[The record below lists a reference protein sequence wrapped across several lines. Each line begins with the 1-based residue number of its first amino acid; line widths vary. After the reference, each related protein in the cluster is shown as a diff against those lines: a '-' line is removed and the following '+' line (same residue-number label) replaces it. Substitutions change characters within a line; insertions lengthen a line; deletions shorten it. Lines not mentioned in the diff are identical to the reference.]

1 MAQRYPEWCKRS
13 MDIIISALALLLLAP
28 LMVLV
33 FLLVSITSAGP
44 AIFWS
49 DRMGK
54 NGEVFAM
61 PKFRTMYTGAPVRA
75 TDQLDNPSQY
85 VTPIGAVLRK
95 LSVDE
100 LPQLWCVFMGS
111 MSLVGPRPALK
122 SQTKLFA
129 LREKRGV
136 HRLKPGLTGL
146 AQINGRDLLMDCQ
159 KVEFD
164 ARYLEQQ
171 SPWLDARIML
181 RTVPLLFSR
190 RGIEH

>member
-1 MAQRYPEWCKRS
+1 MALYSAEWCKRS
-13 MDIIISALALLLLAP
+13 MDVSIATLALLSLSP
-28 LMVLV
+28 LMAVV
-33 FLLVSITSAGP
+33 FLLVRLTSTGP

-49 DRMGK
+49 DRLGR
-54 NGEVFAM
+54 NGEPFAM
-61 PKFRTMYTGAPVRA
+61 PKFRTMYIETPVRA

-122 SQTKLFA
+122 SQTRLIA
-129 LREKRGV
+129 LRQERGV
-136 HRLKPGLTGL
+136 NCLKPGLTGL
-146 AQINGRDLLMDCQ
+146 AQINGRDLLTDCQ
-159 KVEFD
+159 KVECD

-171 SPWLDARIML
+171 SPWLDVRIML
-181 RTVPLLFSR
+181 QTLPLLFSR
-190 RGIEH
+190 RGIAH

>member
-1 MAQRYPEWCKRS
+1 MALYSAEWCKRS
-13 MDIIISALALLLLAP
+13 MDVSIATLALLSLSP
-28 LMVLV
+28 LMAVV
-33 FLLVSITSAGP
+33 FLLVRLTSTGP

-49 DRMGK
+49 DRLGR
-54 NGEVFAM
+54 NGEPFAM
-61 PKFRTMYTGAPVRA
+61 PKFRTMYTETPVRA

-100 LPQLWCVFMGS
+100 LPQLWCVVMGS

-122 SQTKLFA
+122 SQTRLIT
-129 LREKRGV
+129 LRQERGV
-136 HRLKPGLTGL
+136 HCLKPGLTGL
-146 AQINGRDLLMDCQ
+146 AQINGRDLLTDCQ

-171 SPWLDARIML
+171 SPWLDVRIML
-181 RTVPLLFSR
+181 QTLPLLFSR
-190 RGIEH
+190 RGIAH

>member
-1 MAQRYPEWCKRS
+1 
-13 MDIIISALALLLLAP
+13 MDISIAALALLLLAP
-28 LMVLV
+28 LMLFV
-33 FLLVSITSAGP
+33 FLLVRITSAGP

-49 DRMGK
+49 DRLGR
-54 NGEVFAM
+54 NGELFAM
-61 PKFRTMYTGAPVRA
+61 PKIRTMYVETPVQA
-75 TDQLDNPSQY
+75 TDQMVDPSRY

-122 SQTKLFA
+122 SQTKLIT
-129 LREKRGV
+129 LRQKRGV

-146 AQINGRDLLMDCQ
+146 AQINGRDLLTDCQ

-164 ARYLEQQ
+164 ARYLEPAISMAGRSNNAANITFTFQQ
-171 SPWLDARIML
+171 TWGSALN
-181 RTVPLLFSR
+181 V
-190 RGIEH
+190 G